1 MACLTFSALS
11 SPTLFSFLTDRQNSA
26 EGHPGCKVLKP
37 QLVITIL
44 DRLQQTISFVV
55 ETTGEQRK
63 HFVPQRLFLSVR
75 SLTCNSVPC
84 RQHSTV
90 CWTSSAGRHSVLLNR
105 ESSLMGICSMS
116 VCIFALPFNRSLSH
130 LLFSVIDFHISP
142 SLFIA
147 ETHNISA

>member
-1 MACLTFSALS
+1 MSCLTFSALS

-26 EGHPGCKVLKP
+26 EGRPGC
-37 QLVITIL
+37 TIL
-44 DRLQQTISFVV
+44 DRLQQTVSFVF

-75 SLTCNSVPC
+75 SLTCNSVPG
-84 RQHSTV
+84 RQHNTV

-105 ESSLMGICSMS
+105 ESSLTGICSMS
-116 VCIFALPFNRSLSH
+116 VCIFTLPFNRSLSH

-147 ETHNISA
+147 ETHIISA